1 MSDESTVEIPENQQ
15 DLDVSESD
23 SEESEPG
30 STDPDLSARAERYGL
45 TPEQAKMLD
54 LYL

>member
-1 MSDESTVEIPENQQ
+1 MSDESPVEIPENQQ
-15 DLDVSESD
+15 EPDANESEPD
-23 SEESEPG
+23 ESEPG
-30 STDPDLSARAERYGL
+30 STEPGLSARAERYGL